1 LINVYFPCDDGSLE
15 SYDLVVEMLSTIE
28 CIITDNI
35 SSCKALFIGGDFN
48 TDLNLNR
55 RNALLLKDFLVDY
68 DMKFLSNT
76 DGVNNYSV
84 SHTFSNE
91 KRNCSSIIDFIC
103 FSSGLLPHVSAYT
116 IIEDSINLSD
126 HEPLNLT
133 LIIPTSVD
141 IGSALAACRS
151 GAIVNVVKGQQ
162 SPIASPPNLM
172 NTNSQYGT
180 RHSPKG
186 YSLRFDRGN
195 IAGYYECT
203 RVKLQPI
210 LEELTRATHALND
223 SYVGVRTTLHLAI
236 SPIYNRIVCALNE
249 AAHRFIPKQKHD
261 ALKHWWDAEL
271 DALKQKAM
279 LSNRIWV
286 DSGKPRSGSIFDSRT
301 HDKFCY
307 KSLTEKRK
315 CQDKESMS
323 NDLHDSLLQKNSCAF
338 WKTWKSK
345 VCRSKQSIPCVDGSN
360 DESIVTEKFRN
371 YFQNIFTVNSA
382 EHDAHIT
389 DKFNSRLSD
398 FSKSKS
404 DQMHWAESDY
414 TISVELVDFAMNEL
428 HAGKAAGLDQLQ
440 TEHLINSH
448 PILYKILSLLFN
460 LILQLGVVPSEF
472 GQGLLIPIPK
482 DSGARG
488 ILKVSQFRGITIS
501 PVISKVFEHCILK
514 LFKTYLYSSDRQ
526 FDFKKKIG
534 CNHAI
539 FTVRKTIDYFV
550 ENGSTVNMCCLDVA
564 SAFDRVNYRGLF
576 LKLLDRGVLM
586 NLINVLNDWYCK
598 SECMVKWGNC
608 ISKAFSLTAGV
619 RQGGVLSPILFS
631 VYVDNILRN
640 LNNLGCHMF
649 GICMGSF

>member
-1 LINVYFPCDDGSLE
+1 MGTSEQELSLLTYNLHGFNQGESFLIDACSSHLYDVIFVQEHWLGTDNICKLSGISNDYVAFGESAMSKKTSSGILYGRPFGGVATLVSKSLCGDTKCVFVGERIVAVNICGALLINVYFPCDDGSLE

-55 RNALLLKDFLVDY
+55 RNALLLKDFLVEY

-116 IIEDSINLSD
+116 IIEDSVNLSD

-133 LIIPTSVD
+133 LITPTSVD

-236 SPIYNRIVCALNE
+236 SPI
-249 AAHRFIPKQKHD
+249 
-261 ALKHWWDAEL
+261 
-271 DALKQKAM
+271 
-279 LSNRIWV
+279 
-286 DSGKPRSGSIFDSRT
+286 
-301 HDKFCY
+301 
-307 KSLTEKRK
+307 
-315 CQDKESMS
+315 
-323 NDLHDSLLQKNSCAF
+323 
-338 WKTWKSK
+338 
-345 VCRSKQSIPCVDGSN
+345 
-360 DESIVTEKFRN
+360 
-371 YFQNIFTVNSA
+371 
-382 EHDAHIT
+382 
-389 DKFNSRLSD
+389 
-398 FSKSKS
+398 
-404 DQMHWAESDY
+404 
-414 TISVELVDFAMNEL
+414 
-428 HAGKAAGLDQLQ
+428 
-440 TEHLINSH
+440 
-448 PILYKILSLLFN
+448 
-460 LILQLGVVPSEF
+460 
-472 GQGLLIPIPK
+472 
-482 DSGARG
+482 
-488 ILKVSQFRGITIS
+488 
-501 PVISKVFEHCILK
+501 
-514 LFKTYLYSSDRQ
+514 
-526 FDFKKKIG
+526 
-534 CNHAI
+534 
-539 FTVRKTIDYFV
+539 
-550 ENGSTVNMCCLDVA
+550 
-564 SAFDRVNYRGLF
+564 
-576 LKLLDRGVLM
+576 
-586 NLINVLNDWYCK
+586 
-598 SECMVKWGNC
+598 
-608 ISKAFSLTAGV
+608 
-619 RQGGVLSPILFS
+619 
-631 VYVDNILRN
+631 
-640 LNNLGCHMF
+640 
-649 GICMGSF
+649 